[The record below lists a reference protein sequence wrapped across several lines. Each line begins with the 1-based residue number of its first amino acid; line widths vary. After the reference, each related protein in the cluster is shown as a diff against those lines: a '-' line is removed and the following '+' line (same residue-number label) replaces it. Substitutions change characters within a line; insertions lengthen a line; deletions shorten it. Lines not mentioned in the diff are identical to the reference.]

1 MEAVSSSEM
10 LAYSQNTIWQN
21 NPEDHHL
28 YSCSCENLKSHILIF
43 DSVCTD
49 NPLNCDCSLS
59 EFAEWLTNSS
69 QLPASDRTTAVCATP
84 PSLENGLLAEV
95 SPHELL
101 CGEDEEETG
110 PAPPQG
116 PLAPQVPVSGKQVT
130 LHIFQYDGFSVTLL
144 WNVEAS
150 AAPYACDALFVYEE
164 VGAHEVLLE
173 SNPVRCNSSQLADP
187 RALTLTLSSAGLLLG
202 HRYRYC
208 VVLLEGG
215 GATSDEMA
223 LVLGCSDIIPL
234 VPTAQPQSQPL
245 PEFTLTT
252 HIAALHANVS
262 SPGTLL
268 IMVQLW
274 EQPLPD
280 AHCLL
285 TVAVFKSSSPIAQQ
299 HLNCSNPKTVIKD
312 LPVGPYRVCATTGD
326 FPSTGPRARCITVQQ
341 SISSQDLGGLNI
353 AIATGFVTLSTI
365 LLLGLFLATRR
376 LFQRPKLLPTHQC
389 FLAGPQDEEQHS
401 RYVKLHAT
409 TKL

>member
-1 MEAVSSSEM
+1 MFRHTDM
-10 LAYSQNTIWQN
+10 I
-21 NPEDHHL
+21 
-28 YSCSCENLKSHILIF
+28 
-43 DSVCTD
+43 SVCTD
-49 NPLNCDCSLS
+49 NPLNCDCSLA
-59 EFAEWLTNSS
+59 EFAEWLNNSS
-69 QLPASDRTTAVCATP
+69 QLPASDRNTAVCATP
-84 PSLENGLLAEV
+84 PSLENGLLTEV
-95 SPHELL
+95 APQELL
-101 CGEDEEETG
+101 CGEEEEEETG

-116 PLAPQVPVSGKQVT
+116 PLSPQVPVSGKQVT
-130 LHIFQYDGFSVTLL
+130 LHIFQYDGFSITLV

-187 RALTLTLSSAGLLLG
+187 RALTLTLPSEGLLLG

-215 GATSDEMA
+215 GVTSDEMA

-234 VPTAQPQSQPL
+234 VPSAQPQSQPL
-245 PEFTLTT
+245 PAFTLTT

-268 IMVQLW
+268 IVIQLW
-274 EQPLPD
+274 EQPLPKS
-280 AHCLL
+280 HCLL
-285 TVAVFKSSSPIAQQ
+285 TVAVFASNSLASQQ
-299 HLNCSNPKTVIKD
+299 HLNCSHPRTVIRD

-341 SISSQDLGGLNI
+341 PVSSQALGGLNI
-353 AIATGFVTLSTI
+353 AIATGFVALSSV
-365 LLLGLFLATRR
+365 LLLGLYLATRR
-376 LFQRPKLLPTHQC
+376 LLQRPKLLPTHQC